1 MSFYGQVVYEFKK
14 LFSSLKI
21 TKNNPTEIA
30 IEPPEDSNF
39 RVQAL

>member
-21 TKNNPTEIA
+21 TNNNSSENAIVPPTAE
-30 IEPPEDSNF
+30 NV
-39 RVQAL
+39 RVEAL